1 MVRKI
6 DVEIN
11 TNTKTDAGGILKW
24 GPRRRSMVRAWRTAK
39 LDCMPIGVAK
49 NILEDHMGNILIRVL
64 SSSTCWTVHVFHGF
78 ATEPSGL
85 MSVSDLNAA
94 RFRNLKLFVGAEAT
108 FFTFNPPS

>member
-6 DVEIN
+6 DVEIS
-11 TNTKTDAGGILKW
+11 TNTRTDAGGILKW

-49 NILEDHMGNILIRVL
+49 NMLEDHMGNILIRVL
-64 SSSTCWTVHVFHGF
+64 SSSTCWTVHVFH
-78 ATEPSGL
+78 TEPSGL

-94 RFRNLKLFVGAEAT
+94 RFRNLFDKK
-108 FFTFNPPS
+108 